1 METDISSIL
10 IELGYKLRKS
20 NDYYQCKALYRGGDS
35 DTSLAIYPQ
44 KNLVID
50 FVTGEKFSIN
60 HLLALS
66 LNLKSDEEV
75 KIWLDNKNYQLPIF
89 KIQEEKLEGEKIFP
103 SEILK
108 NLLQD
113 HSYWQNRGISLEVL
127 KLFSG
132 GIGVGNGRLKNR
144 YIIPIFNG
152 KNQIIGFNARTLID
166 SSIKYKTIG
175 QKKNFRWPLH
185 INLAEIKEKKSIILV
200 EGMGCV
206 FSLFE
211 VEIKNCMCLFGT
223 ELSFPQLNTL
233 LKLNL
238 DKIIIATN
246 NDGENGPGNEA
257 AQKIYRK
264 LNRYIDSRNLVI
276 ALPLKKDFNE
286 LIQEKEGN
294 KLIKE
299 WYINIENET

>member
-10 IELGYKLRKS
+10 IELGYKLKKS

-50 FVTGEKFSIN
+50 FVTSEKFSIS
-60 HLLALS
+60 HLIALT

-75 KIWLDNKNYQLPIF
+75 KVWLDNKNYQLPIL
-89 KIQEEKLEGEKIFP
+89 KIQEKKLEGEKIFP
-103 SEILK
+103 PEILK

-127 KLFSG
+127 KLFNG
-132 GIGVGNGRLKNR
+132 GIGLSGRLKDR

-166 SSIKYKTIG
+166 SPIKYKTIG

-185 INLAEIKEKKSIILV
+185 INLADIKEKKIVILV
-200 EGMGCV
+200 EGVGCV

-211 VEIKNCMCLFGT
+211 AGIKNCMCLFGT

-264 LNRYIDSRNLVI
+264 LNRYIDSRNLMI
-276 ALPLKKDFNE
+276 ALPPGKDFNII
-286 LIQEKEGN
+286 LQEKSGD
-294 KLIKE
+294 KLIRE
-299 WYINIENET
+299 WYNLIEK